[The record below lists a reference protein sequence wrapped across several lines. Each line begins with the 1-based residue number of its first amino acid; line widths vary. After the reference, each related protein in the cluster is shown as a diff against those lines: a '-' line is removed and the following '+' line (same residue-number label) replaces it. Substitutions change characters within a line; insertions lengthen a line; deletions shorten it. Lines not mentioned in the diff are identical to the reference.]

1 MSSSSRISTGIEGL
15 DAMVEGGFIRGDMH
29 LLAGAPGTGKTIF
42 ASSFAYNAVTKL
54 KEKVVYAT
62 FEESAEY
69 LVRNMKK
76 IGIDLGAAEKS
87 GNLKVIDLDALKG
100 KELED
105 NIQLLLLA
113 IKETKST
120 VLVIDSLTALLLAT
134 ESKFELRAFMKS
146 FYKTLKNEGVT
157 TLMTITT
164 TPGAGFGIE
173 GFVADSV
180 TLLEN
185 VVDKDQFKTR
195 MIILKMRGTEPSKR
209 YHSVIFSPKMGVSKY

>member
-1 MSSSSRISTGIEGL
+1 MNNPGRIPTGIEGL
-15 DAMVEGGFIRGDMH
+15 DAMTEGGFIRGDMH
-29 LLAGAPGTGKTIF
+29 LVAGAPGTGKTVF
-42 ASSFAYNAVTKL
+42 ASTFAYNATTL

-76 IGIDLGAAEKS
+76 LGIDLAAAEKA
-87 GNLKVIDLDALKG
+87 GYLKVIDLDALKG
-100 KELED
+100 KELEN
-105 NIQLLLLA
+105 NIQLLLSA
-113 IKETKST
+113 AKDTKSSI
-120 VLVIDSLTALLLAT
+120 LIIDSLTALLPAT

-146 FYKTLKNEGVT
+146 VYKTLKNEGIT
-157 TLMTITT
+157 TLMTISQ
-164 TPGAGFGIE
+164 TPGGGFGTE

-195 MIILKMRGTEPSKR
+195 LIILKMRGTEHSKR
-209 YHSVIFSPKMGVSKY
+209 YHSVSLSPKMAVSRF